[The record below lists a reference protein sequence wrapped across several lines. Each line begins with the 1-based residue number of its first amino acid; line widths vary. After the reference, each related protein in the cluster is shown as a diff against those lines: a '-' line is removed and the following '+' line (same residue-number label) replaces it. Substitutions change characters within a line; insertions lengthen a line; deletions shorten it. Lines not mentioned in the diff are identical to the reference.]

1 MNKALQALALGLA
14 PKRKFLSPPDEGSW
28 IRLIGEPWIGAWQQD
43 ASERPETLLAYAPA
57 FTCITLIAGDVSKLG
72 LRLVQDTGNDIWAPV
87 ENPAF
92 SPVLR
97 KPNHFQNRIQFIESW
112 LLSKLSRGNTYV
124 LKGRDNRGVVNK
136 LYVLDPNRTQ
146 PMIGEDGS
154 VFYRLNC
161 DKLAGVTEDD
171 VYVPAR
177 EIIHDRFNTLYHPL
191 VGLSPI
197 YASAVAASQ
206 GLKIQKTSSLFFANG
221 ARPSGILTAPG
232 EIDQANVDRLKTYW
246 ETNFTGTNAAKLAV
260 LGDGLQY
267 TQLTMNSV
275 DAQLIEQLKWTAETV
290 CSTFHVPTFMAGVG
304 AMPTYNNVEALWQQ
318 YYSQCLQIHIESI
331 ELCLDE
337 GLGIGQGVTTNG
349 TVYGTEF
356 DIDALL
362 RMDKATQVK
371 SLVEALKGIMTPD
384 EARAKL
390 GYGPKPGGGQVYL
403 QQQNYSLE
411 ALAKRD
417 AKEDPFGK
425 DEPATP
431 PPAEPAN
438 DDEEAA
444 KQAQRALAVMRKGL
458 A

>member
-1 MNKALQALALGLA
+1 MNRVFQAIAMGLA
-14 PKRKFLSPPDEGSW
+14 PRRKYMSPPDEGSW
-28 IRLIGEPWIGAWQQD
+28 IRLIGEPYVGAWQADD
-43 ASERPETLLAYAPA
+43 AERPESLLAYAPA
-57 FTCITLIAGDVSKLG
+57 FTCITLIAGDISKLG
-72 LRLVQDTGNDIWAPV
+72 LRLVQDTGNDIWQLAS
-87 ENPAF
+87 NPAY
-92 SPVLR
+92 SPILR
-97 KPNHFQNRIQFIESW
+97 KPNAFQNRIQFIESW

-124 LKGRDNRGVVNK
+124 LKQRDNRGVVSRMT
-136 LYVLDPNRTQ
+136 VLNPDRVQ
-146 PMIGEDGS
+146 PLVSNAGE
-154 VFYRLNC
+154 VFYRLNT
-161 DKLAGVTEDD
+161 DNLAGLTESE
-171 VYVPAR
+171 VIVPAR

-197 YASAVAASQ
+197 YASAMAASQ
-206 GLKIQKTSSLFFANG
+206 GLKIQRTSSLFFANG

-232 EIDQANVDRLKTYW
+232 EIDQANVDRLKAYW
-246 ETNFTGTNAAKLAV
+246 ESNFTGDNAAKLAV

-337 GLGIGQGVTTNG
+337 GLELKAPF
-349 TVYGTEF
+349 GTEF

-362 RMDKATQVK
+362 RMDKATQIK
-371 SLVEALKGIMTPD
+371 ALVEGLKGIYTPD
-384 EARAKL
+384 EARGKL
-390 GYGPKPGGGQVYL
+390 GLGPKPGGNQVYL

-417 AKEDPFGK
+417 VKEDPFGQ
-425 DEPATP
+425 DAPPAPVAETP
-431 PPAEPAN
+431 PETR
-438 DDEEAA
+438 AA
-444 KQAQRALAVMRKGL
+444 TVARLKQLVRERVNA
-458 A
+458 